1 MYIYRLYSLL
11 TSQLPASSSPLPE
24 SNARYVSLCSDP
36 WRKILRPQDPPSGRF
51 FAGHPLRHPV
61 EVSGRDTL
69 YGPGVCKL
77 SRKGWLK
84 AGAHPHPSAAWGAF
98 PAAPALSPSQQ
109 GLDQRP
115 GQGRAP
121 GAARTSLAIK
131 AVCGSHSVPEPC
143 FSVCLLFLAQA
154 VLQVCSCYS
163 HSSAPFPSKGFVN
176 VFPVVCFSMGL
187 ALGMEDVP
195 FGLVFKEKCSES
207 SSWFQARGCRNCGA
221 RRLWDDAA
229 GSVGRPWEGPV
240 PGSML

>member
-11 TSQLPASSSPLPE
+11 TSQLPASSSPLPA

-51 FAGHPLRHPV
+51 FAGHPLRHPA

-163 HSSAPFPSKGFVN
+163 HSSAPFPSKGSGLRKR
-176 VFPVVCFSMGL
+176 FSCCLLFHGPCAGNGGCAIWSGVQRKMFR
-187 ALGMEDVP
+187 VK
-195 FGLVFKEKCSES
+195 LV
-207 SSWFQARGCRNCGA
+207 
-221 RRLWDDAA
+221 
-229 GSVGRPWEGPV
+229 V
-240 PGSML
+240 PGQGL